1 MLFRKEKLRIRTV
14 LLIILFALCL
24 NLCVSAAHRTILQQ
38 GIAQEILRFH
48 VIANSD
54 SEADQRV
61 KYLVRDELLIWMEEQ
76 RQKEAVEEQNCAGK
90 TERIKTQ
97 ESTEKTERIRAQEST
112 EKTERIKAQESTEKT
127 ERIEVQEDTGN
138 KTYFEKRENA
148 ESFLSEHLSDLELV
162 AERVLMENGMAYH
175 AKAELEQVYFSER
188 VYGEYTFPA
197 GWYETLRI
205 RLGEA
210 KGQNWWCVLY
220 PNLCFADCLKG
231 VSGQNTGE
239 EELREVLS
247 VQEYES
253 LLRRPD
259 KWKITFRWF

>member
-90 TERIKTQ
+90 TERIK
-97 ESTEKTERIRAQEST
+97 AQEST
-112 EKTERIKAQESTEKT
+112 GS
-127 ERIEVQEDTGN
+127 

-148 ESFLSEHLSDLELV
+148 ESFLSEHLADLESV
-162 AERVLMENGMAYH
+162 AERVLMENGMAYD

-205 RLGEA
+205 RLGGS